1 VLSQRVCFSRF
12 ESIHVPLA
20 DLSSSHVHS
29 LSNEPISF
37 VIFVLFL
44 CNFLAVFHWV
54 FLQKLF
60 LSVRCR
66 VNRSLFFFF
75 FFFFFGC
82 WVRKL
87 RGDDQWGQLGFGV
100 LRIRFYDSGPKE
112 GERISKTVQIFLGS
126 KIELTS
132 SYCIVCIHEESCFR
146 VC

>member
-75 FFFFFGC
+75 FFFF
-82 WVRKL
+82 L
-87 RGDDQWGQLGFGV
+87 AAGFGSYEAMTSGDNWGLV
-100 LRIRFYDSGPKE
+100 FFEYVSMIPGPRKGKGYLKRYRFSWAPK
-112 GERISKTVQIFLGS
+112 
-126 KIELTS
+126 
-132 SYCIVCIHEESCFR
+132 
-146 VC
+146 